1 MERKSKMLMYLLV
14 LIILVGCK
22 SKPHNKEAFKKKDI
36 APKSLQEL
44 SKEIASIMDYA
55 GDIEKIDLDM
65 YEDQKEEKDKE
76 KKIKEDKPVQDQSG
90 QQSGQDQSSSQNDGG
105 QGSTISTQESKDP
118 SGKSEKPQA
127 EPSKEEIKDEKI
139 EAKWKDIDKKLE
151 SVHLLW
157 NEYEVKG
164 VKMGATAEK
173 SEEVEDAL
181 NKLTKG
187 VEDRE
192 IFTVYNHGSR
202 SFKALKPYY
211 ELYKDE
217 IGGEVVNLKYMVYQ
231 YYINAVKESKNTAKM
246 YIENSEEDINKIR
259 LKWEDKKDKKEKIDK
274 VSFGFKNLS
283 NALTE
288 DSRRLFILK
297 KDVLIKNL
305 DSLEN

>member
-1 MERKSKMLMYLLV
+1 MNNKKKIWIYLFV

-22 SKPHNKEAFKKKDI
+22 SKPYNKENLKKKEI

-44 SKEIASIMDYA
+44 SKEIASIMDYI
-55 GDIEKIDLDM
+55 GDIEKINLDI
-65 YEDQKEEKDKE
+65 YEDKEEE
-76 KKIKEDKPVQDQSG
+76 KNKEDKSEDKSEE
-90 QQSGQDQSSSQNDGG
+90 QSGQDKSSDSGNEEQEGN
-105 QGSTISTQESKDP
+105 ISTQESNGSSNKD
-118 SGKSEKPQA
+118 EKPQA
-127 EPSKEEIKDEKI
+127 EPTGKEIKDEKI
-139 EAKWKDIDKKLE
+139 EKKWKQIDEKLE
-151 SVHLLW
+151 TAYFLW

-164 VKMGATAEK
+164 AKKGATAEK

-187 VEDRE
+187 IEDRE
-192 IFTVYNHGSR
+192 TFTVYNHGSR
-202 SFKALKPYY
+202 SFKALKPFYD
-211 ELYKDE
+211 LYKDE
-217 IGGEVVNLKYMVYQ
+217 VGGEVLGLKYIVYQ
-231 YYINAVKESKNTAKM
+231 YYINGVKGSENTAKM

-259 LKWEDKKDKKEKIDK
+259 LKWEDKKEKIDK

-305 DSLEN
+305 NSLEN